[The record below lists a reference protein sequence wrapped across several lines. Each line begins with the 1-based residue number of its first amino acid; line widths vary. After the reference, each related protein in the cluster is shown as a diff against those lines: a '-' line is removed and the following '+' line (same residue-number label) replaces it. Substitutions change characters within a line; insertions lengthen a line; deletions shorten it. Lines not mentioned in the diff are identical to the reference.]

1 MSSFQAQ
8 MNLEKARISKFM
20 RDTYVGSCITLCEAI
35 IDATPVDTGAL
46 MGAWHTSEEGGF
58 ITSQNPR
65 LDGSGEIPKA
75 EARRVFLANQLNTNV
90 YFTNGMHYSEEIEY
104 GGHIRVKAPDGMV
117 NVTIQRWPGIVTR
130 FWSGTGRT
138 HQ

>member
-8 MNLEKARISKFM
+8 MNLEKARLSKIM

-46 MGAWHTSEEGGF
+46 VGAWHTSEDGGF
-58 ITSQNPR
+58 ITSENPR
-65 LDGSGEIPKA
+65 LDDSRQIPKA

-104 GGHIRVKAPDGMV
+104 SPFHSKKAPEGMV

-130 FWSGTGRT
+130 FWSGTGRSV
-138 HQ
+138 

>member
-20 RDTYVGSCITLCEAI
+20 HDAYVGSCITLCDAI
-35 IDATPVDTGAL
+35 VDATPVDTGAL
-46 MGAWHTSEEGGF
+46 AGAWHTSEEGGF
-58 ITSQNPR
+58 ITSENPR
-65 LDGSGEIPKA
+65 LDQSRQIPKE
-75 EARRVFLANQLNTNV
+75 EARKVFLANQLNTNV

-104 GGHIRVKAPDGMV
+104 APFHSKQAPEGMV